1 MRRVGKVLLILA
13 VLAPATA
20 MAQRPSKNL
29 WINTAE
35 LELGRAI
42 KSARPDEQE
51 KLFARAME
59 NAQLSIQKDADNPR
73 SWFVLGRVHAAL
85 GHLAAADSA
94 FDKAEQ
100 MWPDYVKETN
110 DERLRAYAEAFRTGS
125 AALQAGNL
133 ESAIPQLEGARLIY
147 NKHPVALLNLAIA
160 YSRQKEAEKA
170 IGAFQ
175 DALKIL
181 RDPAAKADIK
191 PEEAKQWAQWEEDVS
206 RDLAQALAFANRNE
220 EAVQAYEA
228 YLATHPENV
237 TMRANLAVVYSRM
250 GKKEEA
256 TRVYNE
262 LLARDLTADEF
273 LSVGIGLRRAE
284 QLEQATQAFEKSI
297 AKNPNQQEAYY
308 NLAYSVWETIQP
320 LEDKLA
326 AASAAEKTALGNQLR
341 PLYDKMITAGN
352 KAREFDP
359 ANRNIFALVQNGY
372 RGLATITTP
381 AAKANEV
388 RLKIPPLMSEYEALP
403 FQVAAVTPEI
413 AGKKVTLTGT
423 LINVK
428 VPKGQPMKLRVSI
441 LSPTGAELGTKE
453 VSVAAP
459 DAEGEAEF
467 KAEFDITGE
476 YGGWKYAL
484 VK

>member
-1 MRRVGKVLLILA
+1 MSRVGRIFLILA

-20 MAQRPSKNL
+20 VAQRPSKNL

-35 LELGRAI
+35 LELGRAV
-42 KSARPDEQE
+42 KNARPEEQA
-51 KLFARAME
+51 KLFERAME
-59 NAQLSIQKDADNPR
+59 NARMAVEKDADTSR
-73 SWFVLGRVHAAL
+73 SWFVLGRVQAAM
-85 GHLAAADSA
+85 GNLAAADSA

-100 MWPDYVKETN
+100 MWPEYVKETD

-125 AALQAGNL
+125 AALQANDL
-133 ESAIPQLEGARLIY
+133 ATAVTKLEGARAIY
-147 NKHPVALLNLAIA
+147 SKHPVALLNLAIA
-160 YSRQKEAEKA
+160 YSRQNEREKA

-181 RDPAAKADIK
+181 RDPAAKGAIK

-237 TMRANLAVVYSRM
+237 TMRSNLAVVYSRM
-250 GKKEEA
+250 GKTAEA
-256 TRVYNE
+256 AKVYND
-262 LLARDLTADEF
+262 LLNQDLSADEF
-273 LSVGIGLRRAE
+273 LSVGMGLRRAQ
-284 QLEQATQAFEKSI
+284 QLDQATKAFEKSI

-320 LEDKLA
+320 LEDALA
-326 AASAAEKTALGNQLR
+326 TAKPADKTAMTNQLR
-341 PLYDKMITAGN
+341 PMYEKMLQAAG

-359 ANRNIFALVQNGY
+359 ANRNVFALLQNAY
-372 RGLATITTP
+372 RGMAAITTP
-381 AAKANEV
+381 VAKANEV
-388 RLKIPPLMSEYEALP
+388 RMKIPPLMTDYEALP
-403 FQVAAVTPEI
+403 FQI
-413 AGKKVTLTGT
+413 AGITPDVQDKKVKLTGT
-423 LINVK
+423 MVNVK
-428 VPKGQPMKLRVSI
+428 TPKGQPMKIRLSV
-441 LSPTGAELGTKE
+441 LSPAGAELATKE

-459 DAEGEAEF
+459 EAEADAEF
-467 KAEFDITGE
+467 TAEFDITGE
-476 YGGWKYAL
+476 YGGWKYTL